1 MNELLKKL
9 GIVKSKTKGYKV
21 FMNYIAPDFL
31 NNTMKPSEYVKFCW
45 KQYENS
51 EIERNNALNGTIFEI
66 IIATLFVKEN
76 IVPLHLQAQVAFV
89 PNVNFDAIL
98 YTNETDPIGLSLKT
112 SLRERYKQADL
123 EAIALKYVHRKA
135 ENYLLTMDI
144 NEANSVS
151 DKIKNGDVLG
161 LNQAILAT
169 SEEFDDFIDK
179 LKKRTFISPGSI
191 EIIKASSTITAADVS
206 AVRNL

>member
-98 YTNETDPIGLSLKT
+98 YTNETGPIGLSLKT

-191 EIIKASSTITAADVS
+191 AITKASSTITAADVS

>member
-1 MNELLKKL
+1 MLKRL
-9 GIVKSKTKGYKV
+9 GIVKSKNKGYRI
-21 FMNYIAPDFL
+21 FTDHIAPDFL
-31 NNTMKPSEYVKFCW
+31 NNTMQPSEYVNYCW
-45 KQYENS
+45 GKYLN
-51 EIERNNALNGTIFEI
+51 IDVMRNNALNGKIFEI
-66 IIATLFVKEN
+66 IIATLLIKEN

-98 YTNETDPIGLSLKT
+98 YTNETGPIGLSLKT

-161 LNQAILAT
+161 LNKAILAT
-169 SEEFDDFIDK
+169 SEEFDEFIEE
-179 LKKRTFISPGSI
+179 LKTKTFISPGSI
-191 EIIKASSTITAADVS
+191 EIIKASSTITAANVS
-206 AVRNL
+206 AARNL

>member
-1 MNELLKKL
+1 MLKKL

-98 YTNETDPIGLSLKT
+98 YTNETGPIGLSLKT

-206 AVRNL
+206 AARNS

>member
-98 YTNETDPIGLSLKT
+98 YTNETGPIGLSLKT

-169 SEEFDDFIDK
+169 SEEFDDFINK

>member
-9 GIVKSKTKGYKV
+9 GIVKSKTKGYKI

-98 YTNETDPIGLSLKT
+98 YTNETGPIGLSLKT

-206 AVRNL
+206 AARNL

>member
-1 MNELLKKL
+1 MNDLLKKL

-98 YTNETDPIGLSLKT
+98 YTNETGPIGLSLKT

-206 AVRNL
+206 AARNS

>member
-1 MNELLKKL
+1 
-9 GIVKSKTKGYKV
+9 
-21 FMNYIAPDFL
+21 
-31 NNTMKPSEYVKFCW
+31 
-45 KQYENS
+45 
-51 EIERNNALNGTIFEI
+51 
-66 IIATLFVKEN
+66 
-76 IVPLHLQAQVAFV
+76 
-89 PNVNFDAIL
+89 
-98 YTNETDPIGLSLKT
+98 
-112 SLRERYKQADL
+112 
-123 EAIALKYVHRKA
+123 
-135 ENYLLTMDI
+135 MDI

-169 SEEFDDFIDK
+169 SEEFDDFIEK

>member
-1 MNELLKKL
+1 MLKKL

-98 YTNETDPIGLSLKT
+98 YTNETGPIGLSLKT

>member
-1 MNELLKKL
+1 MLKKL

-21 FMNYIAPDFL
+21 FMDHIAPDFL
-31 NNTMKPSEYVKFCW
+31 DNTMCPSEYVKYCW
-45 KQYENS
+45 DKYENS
-51 EIERNNALNGTIFEI
+51 GVARNNSLNGTVFEI

-76 IVPLHLQAQVAFV
+76 LVPLHLQAQVAFV

-98 YTNETDPIGLSLKT
+98 YTNETGPIGLSLKT

-135 ENYLLTMDI
+135 ENYLLTMDAG
-144 NEANSVS
+144 EADLVS

-169 SEEFDDFIDK
+169 SEEFDEFIEK
-179 LKKRTFISPGSI
+179 LKKKTLISPGAI
-191 EIIKASSTITAADVS
+191 EIIKASSTITEDDVA
-206 AVRNL
+206 AVRSSLI

>member
-1 MNELLKKL
+1 
-9 GIVKSKTKGYKV
+9 
-21 FMNYIAPDFL
+21 MNYIAPDFL
-31 NNTMKPSEYVKFCW
+31 NNMMKPSEYVKFCW
-45 KQYENS
+45 KQYES
-51 EIERNNALNGTIFEI
+51 SGIERNNALNGTIFEI

-98 YTNETDPIGLSLKT
+98 YTNETGPIGLSLKT

-169 SEEFDDFIDK
+169 SEEFDDFIEK